1 MNFLSLNVGLAVG
14 DNNRRYL
21 EKFLNK
27 FNKQW
32 DVESSYWID
41 YGCNCRGDLD
51 RSAKNLGKPLDA
63 LDKQCRSWKQCI
75 MCSGCNVDDVKYSAR
90 MRGGAF
96 QCRNAVG
103 SCERAICE
111 CDLQFAKDSG
121 SSANEMV
128 WNSQFWGDDLNT
140 NKVCKKSNGDG
151 SFDGQCCENPMS
163 GLNIYYNA
171 ANNCCSD
178 AGEVL
183 PLGTCY

>member
-1 MNFLSLNVGLAVG
+1 
-14 DNNRRYL
+14 
-21 EKFLNK
+21 
-27 FNKQW
+27 
-32 DVESSYWID
+32 
-41 YGCNCRGDLD
+41 
-51 RSAKNLGKPLDA
+51 
-63 LDKQCRSWKQCI
+63 
-75 MCSGCNVDDVKYSAR
+75 

-121 SSANEMV
+121 SCKYLHKKTVRCLNALYKLIHLAANEMV